1 MFHSFFKGKKIKG
14 LFSLC
19 FFFALCFILNACK
32 EEKLAK
38 YVFFFFFYGASY
50 AQRRLTEL
58 AGGDRL
64 FINTLPIQGSATTAA
79 VQSNLADTAAS
90 AGALASGKLGKEGMV
105 SMLGENDPAV
115 PLITSVA
122 VQNGYAVGII
132 TDSSLDGV
140 VPASF
145 YAHSAKKQN
154 YYDIAVQAKDSG
166 VALMMGQAFKRQKSF
181 KKEDLSVVLKSG
193 GYKQISSLKGQEK
206 LPAGKVV
213 AAFKN
218 IPFAIDAK
226 PDSPSLAGFVEK
238 AVEKFKTEKGF
249 VLITIAGK
257 MNQAAE
263 MHDTA
268 ALIREMDAFD
278 QAVKKAYDFYR
289 ERPQETLIVVT
300 GTVETGGMT
309 LGIDNSADLNVG
321 VFKSQKISAEAFK
334 TAVNR
339 FRKRRQIG
347 ATLEN
352 FMPQIEKNFGLRLL
366 SKEQKKELT
375 NQAGKGNEDAKL
387 ALDMNLNAVELSAL
401 REAFRYSMAEPAKR
415 PKTEA
420 YLNKYGKYDP
430 LQTAPIKIL
439 ARRAG
444 VGYSTFGQ
452 TAVPIPVSA
461 VGNGAFFFMGSYPQT
476 ALFGKI
482 LGAMGLTTVPADQK
496 KEP

>member
-1 MFHSFFKGKKIKG
+1 MFHSFFKAKKIKG

-19 FFFALCFILNACK
+19 FCFAFCFILNACK

-38 YVFFFFFYGASY
+38 YVFFFIGDGASY
-50 AQRRLTEL
+50 AQRRLSEL
-58 AGGDRL
+58 AGGERL

-79 VQSNLADTAAS
+79 VKSNLADTAAS
-90 AGALASGKLGKEGMV
+90 AGALASGKLGEEGMI
-105 SMLGENDPAV
+105 SMLGKDEPAV

-145 YAHSAKKQN
+145 YAHCAKKQN

-166 VALMMGQAFKRQKSF
+166 VGLMIGQVFKRQKSF
-181 KKEDLSVVLKSG
+181 KKDDLSVVLKSG

-206 LPAGKVV
+206 LPPGKVI
-213 AAFKN
+213 AALKN

-226 PDSPSLAGFVEK
+226 QDSPSLAAFVEK
-238 AVEKFKTEKGF
+238 AIEKFKTEKF

-278 QAVKKAYDFYR
+278 RAVKKAYDFYR
-289 ERPQETLIVVT
+289 ERPQETLIVVA
-300 GTVETGGMT
+300 GTVETGGLT
-309 LGIDNSADLNVG
+309 LGVDNSVDLDVG
-321 VFKSQKISAEAFK
+321 VLKNQKISAEAFK
-334 TAVNR
+334 SAVNR
-339 FRKRRQIG
+339 FRKRRPVG
-347 ATLEN
+347 ATVEN

-366 SKEQKKELT
+366 SKEQKKDLT
-375 NQAGKGNEDAKL
+375 ARAEKGDEDAAL
-387 ALDMNLNAVELSAL
+387 ALDMNLNAAELSAL
-401 REAFRYSMAEPAKR
+401 REAFRYSMTETEKR

-430 LQTAPIKIL
+430 LQIAPVKIL

-444 VGYSTFGQ
+444 IGYSTFGQ
-452 TAVPIPVSA
+452 TAVPVPVSA

-482 LGAMGLTTVPADQK
+482 LGAMGLMIPPADQK

>member
-1 MFHSFFKGKKIKG
+1 
-14 LFSLC
+14 
-19 FFFALCFILNACK
+19 
-32 EEKLAK
+32 
-38 YVFFFFFYGASY
+38 
-50 AQRRLTEL
+50 
-58 AGGDRL
+58 
-64 FINTLPIQGSATTAA
+64 
-79 VQSNLADTAAS
+79 
-90 AGALASGKLGKEGMV
+90 
-105 SMLGENDPAV
+105 MLGENDPAV

-268 ALIREMDAFD
+268 ALIREW
-278 QAVKKAYDFYR
+278 
-289 ERPQETLIVVT
+289 TLLI
-300 GTVETGGMT
+300 
-309 LGIDNSADLNVG
+309 
-321 VFKSQKISAEAFK
+321 
-334 TAVNR
+334 
-339 FRKRRQIG
+339 RR
-347 ATLEN
+347 
-352 FMPQIEKNFGLRLL
+352 
-366 SKEQKKELT
+366 
-375 NQAGKGNEDAKL
+375 
-387 ALDMNLNAVELSAL
+387 
-401 REAFRYSMAEPAKR
+401 
-415 PKTEA
+415 
-420 YLNKYGKYDP
+420 
-430 LQTAPIKIL
+430 
-439 ARRAG
+439 
-444 VGYSTFGQ
+444 
-452 TAVPIPVSA
+452 
-461 VGNGAFFFMGSYPQT
+461 
-476 ALFGKI
+476 
-482 LGAMGLTTVPADQK
+482 
-496 KEP
+496 